1 MTASTSSDVTL
12 LLDASEREAL
22 FAALDADDLDAAGAL
37 FALVEERQAA
47 AVGQGAVEAGGD
59 GNENELRRYW
69 LTGPGGRR
77 IRWRTNGAFTRCV
90 EEVSATGAKTGLTDV
105 RAYCA
110 SLYHDAR
117 GEWPGKAGRTG
128 KAPAGSQKIDYVR
141 RPSGAP
147 PAADRKIDYVRRTP
161 KTREGA
167 VPVADRAVEAVT
179 DTVAGRVLEARETA
193 PDGGRVFRIE
203 VIRAGESRNGRS
215 YPLPV
220 LHAAVGLYEGA
231 QVYDGHRDDAA
242 LRSSAIGGLVG
253 YLGAVEATG
262 AGLEADLHLLPSA
275 ARVAEAFDV
284 ALSLAAGGR
293 QAPFVGI
300 SHDVMARFAPGTTEA
315 AAIVGVNSVDV
326 VAVPAAGGRAVR
338 AVAGGQEPAEPTYDR
353 MSLVG
358 QNLMTRELE
367 GRGLPTRLVHGLVEV
382 LPERFTEAELTAQI
396 DLIHDAAA
404 AAAPIPTG
412 TELVT
417 TTTVTTD
424 ERDRKTA
431 ALDAFWETS
440 PSRSTV
446 GYRSLV
452 EAFMD
457 IARPKLDFLSGQDL
471 SRMVLT
477 DAGRYDSARSVESL
491 DSTSWAQV
499 LGDSVTRRMI
509 AEYAAVP
516 QWADWRRLASAV
528 STGIDFREQKRT
540 RFGGYG
546 LLPTVNEA
554 APYQPL
560 TSPPDEQA
568 TYTATKKG
576 GTEDLTWEMIKNDD
590 MDAVRRIPLRLGRSA
605 ALTLYRF
612 VFNMLSANVTLTYD
626 STALFHANHANTG
639 TTALSQSALDAGRKA
654 MRRQAAYGDAE
665 DLLSLVP
672 RFLVVPS
679 DLEPLAYQLSTSV
692 VAIPGGGSEGPSDI
706 PNLHRGLEVI
716 VVDYYT
722 DVNDW
727 FLIADPRQAPTLE
740 LGFVNASDAPE
751 LFTQSDPN
759 QGSMFNADIL
769 RWKLRHAYSGTWLDH
784 RSAYRGQG

>member
-1 MTASTSSDVTL
+1 MTDQDLTAVLT
-12 LLDASEREAL
+12 AGEREAL
-22 FAALDADDLDAAGAL
+22 FAALDADDLDAAAVL
-37 FALVEERQAA
+37 FTLAEDRQG
-47 AVGQGAVEAGGD
+47 VTEAGGD

-69 LTGPGGRR
+69 LTGPGARR
-77 IRWRTNGAFTRCV
+77 IRWHTNGAFTRCV
-90 EEVSATGAKTGLTDV
+90 AEVSGTGARTGLTNV
-105 RAYCA
+105 KGYCA

-128 KAPAGSQKIDYVR
+128 KKTGPRKIDYVR

-147 PAADRKIDYVRRTP
+147 PAADQKIDYVRRAPRT
-161 KTREGA
+161 KTKEGGA
-167 VPVADRAVEAVT
+167 VTVADRAVEAVA
-179 DTVAGRVLEARETA
+179 DTVAGRVLEARETGA
-193 PDGGRVFRIE
+193 DGGRVFRIE

-215 YPLPV
+215 YPLDV
-220 LHAAVGLYEGA
+220 LHTAVGLYEGA
-231 QVYDGHRDDAA
+231 QVYDGHRDESA

-253 YLGAVEATG
+253 YLGAVEATP

-275 ARVAEAFDV
+275 GRVAEAFDV
-284 ALSLAAGGR
+284 ALSLAAAGR
-293 QAPFVGI
+293 EAPFVGI
-300 SHDVMARFAPGTTEA
+300 SHDVMARFSPGTTEA

-338 AVAGGQEPAEPTYDR
+338 AVAGGLALDAE
-353 MSLVG
+353 LVRHDQTTARG
-358 QNLMTRELE
+358 RDVIEREVAA
-367 GRGLPTRLVHGLVEV
+367 RGLPAGLAGAVAEA
-382 LPERFTEAELTAQI
+382 LPEHFTEAELSARI
-396 DLIHDAAA
+396 DLVHTARAAVEA
-404 AAAPIPTG
+404 IPEG
-412 TELVT
+412 VGPVAGA
-417 TTTVTTD
+417 TVTTD
-424 ERDRKTA
+424 ERDRKTS

-446 GYRSLV
+446 GYRSLT
-452 EAFMD
+452 EAYLD
-457 IARPKLDFLSGQDL
+457 IARPKLDFLSGQDV

-477 DAGRYDSARSVESL
+477 DAGRYDSARSMESM

-509 AEYAAVP
+509 AEYNAIP
-516 QWADWRRLASAV
+516 QWRDWVRFASSV

-568 TYTATKKG
+568 TYTAVKKG

-590 MDAVRRIPLRLGRSA
+590 MDAIRRIPMRLGRSA

-612 VFNMLSANVTLTYD
+612 VFNMLSSNVTMTYD
-626 STALFHANHANTG
+626 SVALFHATHANTA
-639 TTALSQSALDAGRKA
+639 TSAALSQSALDAARKA

-740 LGFVNASDAPE
+740 LGFVNSSDAPE
-751 LFTQSDPN
+751 LFTQSDPTV
-759 QGSMFNADIL
+759 GSMFNADIL
-769 RWKLRHAYSGTWLDH
+769 TWKIRHAYSGTWLDH